1 MRVLMISKA
10 LVVGAYQRK
19 AEELARLPGVS
30 LVVAVPPYWR
40 EGRHRLEL
48 ERAYTAGYEL
58 VVLPMMLN
66 GHYHVHFYR
75 RLAALMDVVAPE
87 VVHIDEEQYNL
98 ATFLAIQASVRR
110 GIPALFFTW
119 QNIDQRYPPPFALV
133 ERYTFAHAA
142 SAIAGNAAAA
152 DIIRAKGYRGP
163 LAVIPQFGVDPDLFA
178 PGATRLPEASP
189 QQGEATGST
198 AFVIGFVGRLLARKG
213 LFVLLEALAG
223 LDRDWELRVVGT
235 GEARAEAEAL
245 AQRLGI
251 AQRVVFMGQQPST
264 AMPAIMRRFDVLVG
278 PSLTTPRWKEQFGR
292 MLVEAMACGVPVI
305 GSDSGEIPNVIGD
318 AGIVVPE
325 GDRVALCAAIA
336 RLRDEGTERRDLA
349 ERGRARVLA
358 LFTQE
363 AVARRTHTVYQQM
376 LAAYRIGAVQSHVVT
391 A

>member
-1 MRVLMISKA
+1 MRILMISKA

-75 RLAALMDVVAPE
+75 RLAALMDVVAPD
-87 VVHIDEEQYNL
+87 VVHVDEEQYNV
-98 ATFLAIQASVRR
+98 ATFLAIRAAVRR

-119 QNIDQRYPPPFALV
+119 QNIDQRYPPPFSLL

-142 SAIAGNAAAA
+142 HAIAGNAAAA
-152 DIIRAKGYRGP
+152 DIIRAKGYRGSV
-163 LAVIPQFGVDPDLFA
+163 AVIPQFGVDPDLFA
-178 PGATRLPEASP
+178 PCVTQPPASP
-189 QQGEATGST
+189 QHGEASRST
-198 AFVIGFVGRLLARKG
+198 TFVIGFVGRLVAAKG
-213 LFVLLEALAG
+213 LFVLLKALAG
-223 LDRDWELRVVGT
+223 LDGAWELRVVGT
-235 GEARAEAEAL
+235 GEARAQAEAL
-245 AQRLGI
+245 AERLGI
-251 AQRVVFMGQQPST
+251 AQRAVFLGQQPST

-336 RLRDEGTERRDLA
+336 RLREEGTERRDLA

-363 AVARRTHTVYQQM
+363 AVARRTHAVYQQM